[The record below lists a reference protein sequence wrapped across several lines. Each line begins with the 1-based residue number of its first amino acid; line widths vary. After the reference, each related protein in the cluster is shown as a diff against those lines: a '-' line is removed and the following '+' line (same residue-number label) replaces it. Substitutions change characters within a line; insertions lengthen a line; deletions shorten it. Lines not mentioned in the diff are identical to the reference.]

1 MDKQVVF
8 FHTLGDTNL
17 GRAEDAMVFVP
28 PSLVGVLDGAKPY
41 VGEGPAGGLEKGG
54 GGPKTPALP
63 PGHPPPLYFL

>member
-41 VGEGPAGGLEKGG
+41 VGEATAVALNMGG
-54 GGPKTPALP
+54 
-63 PGHPPPLYFL
+63 